1 MKITNNPFTL
11 IAIPREGDQLGDFLD
26 RYAQV
31 ICERVLRSLDLTS
44 DERQSLI
51 SDEFELSQQFNKGA
65 WIYDDGNPEDFC
77 NLGFGLL
84 NLAEVE
90 AAHLKAHILGLGFSG
105 LFHIFER
112 QVIMVLKRLD
122 FRRRGDVWGSVPK
135 NKRHTFSGYKDALKY
150 GGYPISGDVH
160 TKVELLRLVANIM
173 KHGSASSLQSLHK
186 KFPQMFWPGGD
197 ILSIDMIRLTPELLL
212 ESANVVAK
220 YWREFPHA

>member
-11 IAIPREGDQLGDFLD
+11 ITIPREGDQLGDFLD

-44 DERQSLI
+44 DERQLLI
-51 SDEFELSQQFNKGA
+51 QDEFELSQQLNKEA
-65 WIYDDGNPEDFC
+65 WIYDNGNPEDFC
-77 NLGFGLL
+77 NRDFGPL
-84 NLAEVE
+84 NLAEME
-90 AAHLKAHILGLGFSG
+90 AAHLKAHILGLAFSG

-122 FRRRGDVWGSVPK
+122 FRRRGDVWGSVPT
-135 NKRHTFSGYKDALKY
+135 NKRHTFSGYKDALEY
-150 GGYPISGDVH
+150 GGYPISGDVLI
-160 TKVELLRLVANIM
+160 KVELLRLVANIM
-173 KHGSASSLQSLHK
+173 KHGSTSSLQSLHE